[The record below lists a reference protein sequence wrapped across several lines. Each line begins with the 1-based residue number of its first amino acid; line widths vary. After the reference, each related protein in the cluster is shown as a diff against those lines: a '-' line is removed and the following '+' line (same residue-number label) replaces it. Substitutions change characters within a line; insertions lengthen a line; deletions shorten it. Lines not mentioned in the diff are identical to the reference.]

1 MMNNVNPF
9 KKIAY
14 NFKQI
19 DEAETEIEIYDVIS
33 DKKSYNWWTGEEGT
47 EVTPS
52 DFKEQLEAVNTPN
65 VTIRMNSGGGEVFAA
80 NVIAVA
86 ITEAVNRGKK
96 IACKIDGVCASAAV
110 QIATA
115 CSEVI
120 MHQSAL
126 LMIHNPM
133 TGLCGYY
140 DAHELKKAGNMLTAT
155 KDAIINHYTDK
166 TGLSRQKLSNMM
178 DEETWM
184 DGKEAVEKGFA
195 DKLMFDDTVND
206 DTVYNR
212 IKNAVTNTAFNI
224 PQSYQT
230 AINQIKIPDTK
241 GENTE
246 MEIKTVQDLKENYAD
261 LVNELKAEYEA
272 EIKNAAREEGVNAER
287 ARIQAIDE
295 MQGKVSPEMLNK
307 AKYETFDTAEK
318 VAMDAIKNNA
328 FVQTGVLVAMAAE
341 TAPANEVKGL
351 GNDGLPQPTNTKQ
364 NETEKASNAALAY
377 LKKLGKVE

>member
-1 MMNNVNPF
+1 
-9 KKIAY
+9 
-14 NFKQI
+14 
-19 DEAETEIEIYDVIS
+19 
-33 DKKSYNWWTGEEGT
+33 
-47 EVTPS
+47 
-52 DFKEQLEAVNTPN
+52 
-65 VTIRMNSGGGEVFAA
+65 
-80 NVIAVA
+80 
-86 ITEAVNRGKK
+86 
-96 IACKIDGVCASAAV
+96 
-110 QIATA
+110 
-115 CSEVI
+115 
-120 MHQSAL
+120 
-126 LMIHNPM
+126 
-133 TGLCGYY
+133 
-140 DAHELKKAGNMLTAT
+140 
-155 KDAIINHYTDK
+155 
-166 TGLSRQKLSNMM
+166 MM

-195 DKLMFDDTVND
+195 DRLMFDDTVND

-328 FVQTGVLVAMAAE
+328 FVQTGVLAGMVTE
-341 TAPANEVKGL
+341 TAPANNVKGL